1 MTPNKRGHSK
11 VKPRIK
17 LPISRTRKLIQDVE
31 AGSLDLPRARL
42 IRMVCNQQI
51 RLAKLTLRA
60 ERSGMDDPFFNM
72 RADRDELKEFER
84 VAKQLS
90 RAISS

>member
-1 MTPNKRGHSK
+1 
-11 VKPRIK
+11 
-17 LPISRTRKLIQDVE
+17 
-31 AGSLDLPRARL
+31 
-42 IRMVCNQQI
+42 MVCNQQI

-60 ERSGMDDPFFNM
+60 ERSRMDDPFFNM
-72 RADRDELKEFER
+72 RVDRDELKEFER